1 MIISFSG
8 APGSG
13 KSTIAK
19 RLAKKLGWPRY
30 YMGSIMR
37 EKAKQ
42 KGMTLK
48 KYIKLCETDSS
59 VDLEVDEYQRELG
72 QAEDNFIIEGRTSYH
87 FIPDSI
93 KIYLDVSGKEGA
105 VRVFKELQKS
115 KSRRNEDKNLVSI
128 KDVLASHQERKR
140 RDKER
145 YKKYFNTDIFS
156 QKNYDFILDTTKLN
170 EDQVFTKVYEYI
182 KQFLPKTDN

>member
-1 MIISFSG
+1 MIISIGG

-19 RLAKKLGWPRY
+19 RLAEKLGWPRY
-30 YMGSIMR
+30 YIGSIMR

-48 KYIKLCETDSS
+48 KYIKLCQTDSS
-59 VDLEVDEYQRELG
+59 ADLEVDEYQKELG
-72 QAEDNFIIEGRTSYH
+72 QSKDNFIIEGRTSWH

-93 KIYLDVSGKEGA
+93 KIYLDVSEKEGA
-105 VRVFKELQKS
+105 IRVFKEMQKS
-115 KSRRNEDKNLVSI
+115 KSRRNEDKNLRSV
-128 KDVLASHQERKR
+128 KDVLASHQQRKKN
-140 RDKER
+140 DKER
-145 YKKYFNTDIFS
+145 YKKYFNINIFNLR
-156 QKNYDFILDTTKLN
+156 NYDFILDTTKLN
-170 EDQVFTKVYEYI
+170 KDQVFAKVYEYI